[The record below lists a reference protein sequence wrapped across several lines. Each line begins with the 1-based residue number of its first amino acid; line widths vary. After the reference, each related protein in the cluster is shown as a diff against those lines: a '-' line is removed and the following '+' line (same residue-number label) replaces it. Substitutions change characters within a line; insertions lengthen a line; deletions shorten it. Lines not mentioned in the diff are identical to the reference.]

1 MSSVSPVLR
10 TCRWIALPV
19 GYWYGTQRNEELKL
33 IRAAERAQEMG
44 EFYFSS
50 GLKLKFFL
58 MLMFSIQGCV
68 ANLHDEKKVERISI
82 V

>member
-50 GLKLKFFL
+50 ILKLKVFL
-58 MLMFSIQGCV
+58 MIDWVHIFNTGVCS
-68 ANLHDEKKVERISI
+68 
-82 V
+82 

>member
-33 IRAAERAQEMG
+33 IRAAERAQEMDAAKQ
-44 EFYFSS
+44 FIAAKH
-50 GLKLKFFL
+50 LAAKLAAEEYAKNSYLYGTF
-58 MLMFSIQGCV
+58 
-68 ANLHDEKKVERISI
+68 HEE
-82 V
+82 